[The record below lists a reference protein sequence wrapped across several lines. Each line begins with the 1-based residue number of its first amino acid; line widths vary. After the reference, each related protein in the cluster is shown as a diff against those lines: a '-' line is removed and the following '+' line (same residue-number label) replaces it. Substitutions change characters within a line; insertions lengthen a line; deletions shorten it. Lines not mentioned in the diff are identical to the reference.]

1 MRLQTVTVQ
10 QNPEFTPSPVTGA
23 AEPSWR
29 ADVTTKLDS
38 LQKDVAGIK
47 GELEDDRKQASGPR
61 RAWIWATLVLVVAAL
76 LVLGGVLR
84 GLVVSTEAGAAGR
97 LEAQA
102 ASLSNQLERA
112 VHSEAARCQGAAGS
126 AATLRCEIN
135 AANISPNTYETLIND
150 ELRSRQDLGSADVL
164 ELEGPTVLTFG
175 SALAGAALGW
185 MLTQWLGSRRFWRS
199 LRRARDQRALPAD
212 AGQTRSSREAS

>member
-1 MRLQTVTVQ
+1 MTVQ
-10 QNPEFTPSPVTGA
+10 QNPESPASPLTDA

-47 GELEDDRKQASGPR
+47 GELEDDRRQARGPR
-61 RAWIWATLVLVVAAL
+61 RAWIWATLVLVVSAL
-76 LVLGGVLR
+76 LVLVGILR
-84 GLVVSTEAGAAGR
+84 GLAVSTEAGAASR

-112 VHSEAARCQGAAGS
+112 VHSEAARCRGAAPE
-126 AATLRCEIN
+126 ATLRCEIN
-135 AANISPNTYETLIND
+135 AANISPNTPETLIND
-150 ELRSRQDLGSADVL
+150 ELRSKQDLGSADVL

-185 MLTQWLGSRRFWRS
+185 MLTQWLGSRRFRRS
-199 LRRARDQRALPAD
+199 LRRARDQRAVPAD
-212 AGQTRSSREAS
+212 TEGKGP

>member
-1 MRLQTVTVQ
+1 MQ
-10 QNPEFTPSPVTGA
+10 QNPESPPSPVTAA

-29 ADVTTKLDS
+29 ADVSTKLNS

-47 GELEDDRKQASGPR
+47 GELDDDRKQARGPR

-76 LVLGGVLR
+76 LVLGGILR
-84 GLVVSTEAGAAGR
+84 GLVVSTEAGSAGQ
-97 LEAQA
+97 LQAKA
-102 ASLSNQLERA
+102 ASLSSQLERA

-126 AATLRCEIN
+126 AATLKCEIK
-135 AANISPNTYETLIND
+135 AANISPNTSEALITD
-150 ELRSRQDLGSADVL
+150 ELKSRQDLGSADVL

-185 MLTQWLGSRRFWRS
+185 MLTQWLGSRGFWRS
-199 LRRARDQRALPAD
+199 LRRARDQRALAAD
-212 AGQTRSSREAS
+212 ADQTRSSRDAS